1 MRIIAGSRKGARIFA
16 PRGESTRPTAD
27 RVREAAFNLI
37 GPIDGAS
44 VLDLYAGSG
53 AMGLEALSRG
63 AARVTFVESDRGAV
77 ATIRRNLDKLDLT
90 GAEIAHQDASRR
102 VAADAG
108 LRQTLRSR
116 ADRSALRHAAT
127 LTGQALARS
136 PRSRRRGRP
145 RRGRVRC
152 EGHAG
157 ASARRAYEPALRI
170 RARHAL
176 RGVMSEI
183 APLTAICPGSYDP
196 VTNGHLDIIRRAAAD
211 LRTRRRR
218 RRPRASAQVADVHR
232 RGARAVPARGLH
244 GNARTSRSR
253 SSRSSSSTSRGAGV
267 RGRWSR
273 DCARSPTSSGSSR
286 CTI

>member
-63 AARVTFVESDRGAV
+63 AARVTFVESDRAAV

-108 LRQTLRSR
+108 SGRRYDLVLIDPPYDMLQRSL
-116 ADRSALRHAAT
+116 DKL
-127 LTGQALARS
+127 S
-136 PRSRRRGRP
+136 PVLP
-145 RRGRVRC
+145 
-152 EGHAG
+152 
-157 ASARRAYEPALRI
+157 
-170 RARHAL
+170 
-176 RGVMSEI
+176 GV
-183 APLTAICPGSYDP
+183 
-196 VTNGHLDIIRRAAAD
+196 VAAD
-211 LRTRRRR
+211 GLVVVE
-218 RRPRASAQVADVHR
+218 SA
-232 RGARAVPARGLH
+232 ARVTPELPLAV
-244 GNARTSRSR
+244 RTSRCYGS
-253 SSRSSSSTSRGAGV
+253 V
-267 RGRWSR
+267 RVTLFEAS
-273 DCARSPTSSGSSR
+273 
-286 CTI
+286 